1 MVRRVRIVT
10 SGVSS
15 PVELATSGPTT
26 SILVVSSGPSSP
38 VRSNDILVVGTEYR
52 VRFNRE

>member
-10 SGVSS
+10 SGISS
-15 PVELATSGPTT
+15 PVEVVTGGP
-26 SILVVSSGPSSP
+26 SSPIIVVSSGPSSP
-38 VRSNDILVVGTEYR
+38 VRSNDILVVGTEYQ